1 MLDSRRANLAIVSY
15 VTVCA
20 KRRSWFTS
28 LTYMPVGNA
37 EDGQKDK
44 SVAHVIKCTFLNLIA
59 IQKTMTLLT
68 VGINYNTAP
77 VSIRERL
84 AFPAEILD
92 SSLKELWRL
101 KDISEA
107 AILSTCNRTEFY
119 CEANTENQQILI
131 DWVADHRKIKPTD
144 FTPYLYSHI
153 DSELIR
159 HMFRVACGLDSMI
172 LGEPQ
177 ILGQM
182 KGAYQA
188 AYDAGT
194 LGKHLGRLFQHTFA
208 AAKKVRTDTAIGS
221 SPVSVAFAAV
231 QLAQQIFDKL
241 GEQTA
246 ILIGAGETIELTAR
260 HLVQQ
265 GIGRIIIANRT
276 YDKAHALAMRFNGYA
291 IALAELPLHLA
302 EADIV
307 VSSTASQLP
316 ILGKGRVES
325 AIKKRKHKPMFMV
338 DLAVPRDIEAEVE
351 QLDDVYLYTVDD
363 LQNTIDQNMD
373 NRRRAAEQAE
383 EIIDTQVENFLAW
396 LRAQGAQTTIK
407 DFRLQAELTR
417 DETLTKTLGLLNS
430 GMAPEEALKRLAHTL
445 TNKLIH
451 TPSAQIREAG
461 ANERHDLIAA
471 AREIFKLNTTQ

>member
-1 MLDSRRANLAIVSY
+1 M
-15 VTVCA
+15 T
-20 KRRSWFTS
+20 
-28 LTYMPVGNA
+28 
-37 EDGQKDK
+37 
-44 SVAHVIKCTFLNLIA
+44 LIA
-59 IQKTMTLLT
+59 

-84 AFPAEILD
+84 SFPADNLHT
-92 SSLKELWRL
+92 SLQELLRIQ
-101 KDISEA
+101 DISEA

-119 CEANTENQQILI
+119 CTSKSNNQQILI
-131 DWVADHRKIKPTD
+131 DWVACNKQINASD
-144 FTPYLYSHI
+144 FTPYLYSHK

-182 KGAYQA
+182 KTAYQA

-194 LGKHLGRLFQHTFA
+194 LGKKLGKLFQHTFC

-241 GEQTA
+241 SEQTA
-246 ILIGAGETIELTAR
+246 LLIGAGETIELTAR
-260 HLVQQ
+260 HLSQQ

-276 YDKAHALAMRFNGYA
+276 YDKAHTLAAQFNGYA
-291 IALAELPLHLA
+291 IDLSELPTHLA

-307 VSSTASQLP
+307 ISSTASQLP

-325 AIKKRKHKPMFMV
+325 ALKQRKHKPMFMV

-351 QLDDVYLYTVDD
+351 QLRDVYLYTVDD
-363 LQNTIDQNMD
+363 LQNTIDQNM
-373 NRRRAAEQAE
+373 NSRRQAAEQAE
-383 EIIDTQVENFLAW
+383 EIIDTQVEYFLTW
-396 LRAQGAQTTIK
+396 LRAQGAQSTIK
-407 DFRLQAELTR
+407 DYRDSAEQTR
-417 DETLTKTLGLLNS
+417 DEALQKALTLLKNGL
-430 GMAPEEALKRLAHTL
+430 APEEAMNRLAHSL

-451 TPSAQIREAG
+451 TPSAQIRAAAE
-461 ANERHDLIAA
+461 NERHDLIAA
-471 AREIFKLNTTQ
+471 AREIFKLSNSQ

>member
-1 MLDSRRANLAIVSY
+1 
-15 VTVCA
+15 
-20 KRRSWFTS
+20 
-28 LTYMPVGNA
+28 
-37 EDGQKDK
+37 
-44 SVAHVIKCTFLNLIA
+44 
-59 IQKTMTLLT
+59 MTLLA

-84 AFPAEILD
+84 AYPAEILD
-92 SSLKELWRL
+92 SSLKDLWRL
-101 KDISEA
+101 RDISEA

-119 CEANTENQQILI
+119 CESSNENKHILI
-131 DWVADHRKIKPTD
+131 DWIAQTRKIKPND
-144 FTPYLYSHI
+144 LTPYLYTYN
-153 DSELIR
+153 DSQLIR
-159 HMFRVACGLDSMI
+159 HMFRVACGLDSMV

-182 KGAYQA
+182 KAAYQA
-188 AYDAGT
+188 ANDAGT
-194 LGKHLGRLFQHTFA
+194 LGKYLGKLFQHTFA

-241 GEQTA
+241 SEQTA

-260 HLVQQ
+260 HLVQH

-276 YDKAHALAMRFNGYA
+276 YDKAHALATRFNGYA
-291 IALAELPLHLA
+291 IALSELPMHLA

-307 VSSTASQLP
+307 VSSTASSLP

-338 DLAVPRDIEAEVE
+338 DLAVPRDIESEVE
-351 QLDDVYLYTVDD
+351 QLNDVYLYTVDD
-363 LQNTIDQNMD
+363 LKNTIDQNMD
-373 NRRRAAEQAE
+373 NRRKAAEQAE
-383 EIIDTQVENFLAW
+383 EIIDTQVEHFLSW
-396 LRAQGAQTTIK
+396 LRSQGALSTIK
-407 DFRLQAELTR
+407 DFRIQAEKTR
-417 DETLTKTLGLLNS
+417 DETLEKTLVLMRNGLS
-430 GMAPEEALKRLAHTL
+430 AEEALQRLAHSL

-471 AREIFKLNTTQ
+471 AREIFKLNHTQ

>member
-1 MLDSRRANLAIVSY
+1 
-15 VTVCA
+15 
-20 KRRSWFTS
+20 
-28 LTYMPVGNA
+28 
-37 EDGQKDK
+37 
-44 SVAHVIKCTFLNLIA
+44 
-59 IQKTMTLLT
+59 MTLLA

-77 VSIRERL
+77 VAIRERL
-84 AFPAEILD
+84 AFPADVLD
-92 SSLKELWRL
+92 NTLKKLL
-101 KDISEA
+101 NISDISEA

-119 CEANTENQQILI
+119 YHANSADQSSLVEWIADTKQI
-131 DWVADHRKIKPTD
+131 APAE

-153 DSELIR
+153 DNQTIR

-182 KGAYQA
+182 KTAYQA
-188 AYDAGT
+188 AYEAGT
-194 LGKHLGRLFQHTFA
+194 LGKTLSKLFQHTFS

-241 GEQTA
+241 SNQTA
-246 ILIGAGETIELTAR
+246 LLIGAGETIELTAR
-260 HLVQQ
+260 HLHQH

-276 YDKAHALAMRFNGYA
+276 YDKAHALASQFNGYA
-291 IALAELPLHLA
+291 IALSEIPDHLA

-338 DLAVPRDIEAEVE
+338 DLAVPRDIEPEVE
-351 QLDDVYLYTVDD
+351 QLRDVYLYTVDD
-363 LQNTIDQNMD
+363 LQHTVNQNMD
-373 NRRRAAEQAE
+373 SRRRAAEQAE
-383 EIIDTQVENFLAW
+383 EIIDTKVEHFLAW
-396 LRAQGAQTTIK
+396 LRSQGAQETIR
-407 DFRLQAELTR
+407 DYRLQAELTR
-417 DETLTKTLGLLNS
+417 DDALQKALSQLNS
-430 GMAPEEALKRLAHTL
+430 GAPADEVLRHFAHTL

-451 TPSAQIREAG
+451 TPCAQLREAG

-471 AREIFKLNTTQ
+471 SREIFKLR

>member
-1 MLDSRRANLAIVSY
+1 M
-15 VTVCA
+15 T
-20 KRRSWFTS
+20 
-28 LTYMPVGNA
+28 
-37 EDGQKDK
+37 
-44 SVAHVIKCTFLNLIA
+44 LIA
-59 IQKTMTLLT
+59 

-77 VSIRERL
+77 VAIRERL

-92 SSLKELWRL
+92 NTLKNLSDVR
-101 KDISEA
+101 DISEA

-119 CEANTENQQILI
+119 CRTDSDDQTPLI
-131 DWVADHRKIKPTD
+131 EWIADTKIITPTD
-144 FTPYLYSHI
+144 FTPYLYSYK
-153 DSELIR
+153 DSQSIR

-182 KGAYQA
+182 KTAYHA
-188 AYDAGT
+188 ASQAGT
-194 LGKHLGRLFQHTFA
+194 LGKTLSKLFQHTFS

-241 GEQTA
+241 SEQTA
-246 ILIGAGETIELTAR
+246 LLIGAGETIELTAR
-260 HLVQQ
+260 HLFQH

-276 YDKAHALAMRFNGYA
+276 YDKAHALAAQFNGYA
-291 IALAELPLHLA
+291 ISLSELPTHLA

-351 QLDDVYLYTVDD
+351 QLRDVYLYTVDD
-363 LQNTIDQNMD
+363 LQNTVNQNMD
-373 NRRRAAEQAE
+373 SRRRAAEQAE
-383 EIIDTQVENFLAW
+383 EIIDTQVEHFLAW
-396 LRAQGAQTTIK
+396 LRSQGAQETIR
-407 DFRLQAELTR
+407 DFRIQAEMTR
-417 DETLTKTLGLLNS
+417 DEVLQKALTQLNNGVPS
-430 GMAPEEALKRLAHTL
+430 EEVLQRLAHTL

-451 TPSAQIREAG
+451 TPCAQLRDAG

-471 AREIFKLNTTQ
+471 SREIFKLR